1 MKADENNNAMFT
13 LIENQIEEYCEEHT
27 TPENGLLYKLN
38 RETHLKVMNPRMLSG
53 HLQGAFLTF
62 VSKMLKPGHILEI
75 GTYTGYSTLC
85 LAEGLP
91 ENGKIDT
98 LEIDVEL
105 EDMIREYFSQ
115 SPLNEKINLI
125 IGDALEIVPTLDTV
139 YDLVFID
146 AEKRHYTD
154 YYKMILPKIRRG
166 GIMLVDNVLWNE
178 KVVGEINEKDFDT
191 KEIMEFNDMVQQDNS
206 VRNLLLPF
214 RDGIMMIEKL

>member
-1 MKADENNNAMFT
+1 
-13 LIENQIEEYCEEHT
+13 
-27 TPENGLLYKLN
+27 
-38 RETHLKVMNPRMLSG
+38 MNPRMLSG

-62 VSKMLKPGHILEI
+62 VSKMMKPAHILEI

-85 LAEGLP
+85 LAEGLA

-98 LEIDVEL
+98 LEIDIEL
-105 EDMIREYFSQ
+105 EDMIRKYFSQ

-154 YYKMILPKIRRG
+154 YYKMILPKIRKG

-191 KEIMEFNDMVQQDNS
+191 KEIMEFNDMVQKDNS

>member
-1 MKADENNNAMFT
+1 MFT
-13 LIENQIEEYCEEHT
+13 LIENQIEEYCEAHT
-27 TPENGLLYKLN
+27 TPETDLLYRLN

-53 HLQGAFLTF
+53 QLQGSFLTF
-62 VSKMLKPGHILEI
+62 VSKMIKPKHILEI

-85 LAEGLP
+85 LAEGLS
-91 ENGKIDT
+91 EDGIIDT
-98 LEIDVEL
+98 IEIDVEL
-105 EDMIREYFSQ
+105 EDIIRKYFLQ

-125 IGDALEIVPTLDTV
+125 IGDALKLVPEISID
-139 YDLVFID
+139 YDLIFID

-154 YYKMILPKIRRG
+154 YYKMLLPKVKKG

-178 KVVGEINEKDFDT
+178 KVVEEVNDKDFDT
-191 KEIMEFNDMVQQDNS
+191 KEIMEFNDMVQRDNS

>member
-1 MKADENNNAMFT
+1 MFT
-13 LIENQIEEYCEEHT
+13 LIENQIEEYCEAHT
-27 TPENGLLYKLN
+27 TPETDLLYRLN

-53 HLQGAFLTF
+53 QLQGSFLTF
-62 VSKMLKPGHILEI
+62 VSKMIKPKHILEI

-85 LAEGLP
+85 LAEGLA
-91 ENGKIDT
+91 EDGVIDT
-98 LEIDVEL
+98 IEIDVEL
-105 EDMIREYFSQ
+105 EDMIRKYFSQ

-125 IGDALEIVPTLDTV
+125 IGDALKLVPEISID
-139 YDLVFID
+139 YDLIFID

-154 YYKMILPKIRRG
+154 YYKMLLPKVKKG

-178 KVVGEINEKDFDT
+178 KVVVEVNDKDFDT
-191 KEIMEFNDMVQQDNS
+191 KEIMEFNDMVQRDNS

>member
-1 MKADENNNAMFT
+1 MFT
-13 LIENQIEEYCEEHT
+13 LIENQIEEYCEAHT
-27 TPENGLLYKLN
+27 TPETDLLYRLN

-53 HLQGAFLTF
+53 HLQGSFLTF
-62 VSKMLKPGHILEI
+62 VSKMIKPKHILEI

-85 LAEGLP
+85 LAEGLA
-91 ENGKIDT
+91 EDGIIDT
-98 LEIDVEL
+98 IEIDVEL
-105 EDMIREYFSQ
+105 EDIIRKYFLQ

-125 IGDALEIVPTLDTV
+125 IGDALKLVPEISID
-139 YDLVFID
+139 YDLIFID

-154 YYKMILPKIRRG
+154 YYKMLLPKVKKG

-178 KVVGEINEKDFDT
+178 KVVLEVNDKDFDT
-191 KEIMEFNDMVQQDNS
+191 KEIMEFNDMVQRDNS

>member
-1 MKADENNNAMFT
+1 MFT
-13 LIENQIEEYCEEHT
+13 LIENQIEEYCEAHT
-27 TPENGLLYKLN
+27 TPETDLLYRLN

-53 HLQGAFLTF
+53 HLQGSFLTF
-62 VSKMLKPGHILEI
+62 VSKMIKPKHILEI

-85 LAEGLP
+85 LAEGLS
-91 ENGKIDT
+91 EDGIIDT
-98 LEIDVEL
+98 IEIDVEL
-105 EDMIREYFSQ
+105 EDMIRKYFSQ

-125 IGDALEIVPTLDTV
+125 IGDALKLVPEISID
-139 YDLVFID
+139 YDLIFID

-154 YYKMILPKIRRG
+154 YYKMLLPKVKKG

-178 KVVGEINEKDFDT
+178 KVVLEVNDKDFDT
-191 KEIMEFNDMVQQDNS
+191 KEIMEFNDMVQRDNS